1 MRNKFACIKTK
12 FDSWYFNLLVWR
24 EKHIKERN
32 FVLVLALVVGI
43 ISGFAALL
51 LKYLIHVISGV
62 LTSSVA
68 INEGNYLYL
77 LWPVLGI
84 LLTSIFVRYVVRDN
98 ISHGV
103 TRVLYA
109 ISQKKSRLKPH
120 NMWASLISSSVTIGF
135 GGSVGAE
142 GPIVYTGA
150 AIGSN
155 LGSAFHLSPRVLM
168 ILVGCGAAAGIAGIF
183 KAPIAGMLFTIEVL
197 MLDLTAVSVLPL
209 MISSVAAASIAY
221 TFTGYE
227 AEFFFSQSEAFI
239 TPRIPYAIVL
249 GIFCGFVSLYFT
261 NVMGKIEQVFSRLGN
276 PWLKFIVGGVVL
288 SSLIFL
294 FPPLYG
300 EGYGPINSL
309 LNGNYTQIF
318 DGSIFYG
325 YRNEVWMVILFI
337 ALIILTKVFA
347 TSATNG
353 GGGVGGTFAP
363 SLYVGCMAGFLF
375 AFVVNTMGIADGG
388 LSVKNFALMGMAGV
402 MSGVMHAPLT
412 SIFLIAELTGGYNL
426 FVPLM
431 IVSLVSYLT
440 KISFEPNSVYTTRLA
455 KKGQLLTHHKDKAA
469 LTLMSLNSVV
479 ERHDTKISPDM
490 KLGEMV
496 LLISREKVNVFP
508 VTDGTG
514 HLLGIIELQKIRK
527 VLFRQEL
534 YNVFTAGQL
543 MEKPV
548 ACLTIDDPMQ
558 VVMDTIEKTGADT
571 LPVVDRDA
579 LFIGFVSKAKLYA
592 MYRQVMVDYSEE

>member
-1 MRNKFACIKTK
+1 MIVAADNRATVI
-12 FDSWYFNLLVWR
+12 DSLINWR
-24 EKHIKERN
+24 EKYLSQRQ
-32 FVLVLALVVGI
+32 FVLLLSFFVGIFTSILAYLLKQFISWIASLLTAGFDATGSNWLFLVYPVVGI
-43 ISGFAALL
+43 FLTALFI
-51 LKYLIHVISGV
+51 K
-62 LTSSVA
+62 
-68 INEGNYLYL
+68 
-77 LWPVLGI
+77 
-84 LLTSIFVRYVVRDN
+84 YVVNDD
-98 ISHGV
+98 IGHGV
-103 TRVLYA
+103 TKILYA
-109 ISQKKSRLKPH
+109 ISRRQGHIRRH
-120 NMWASLISSSVTIGF
+120 NCWSSVIASGITIGF

-142 GPIVYTGA
+142 SPIVLTGS

-155 LGSAFHLSPRVLM
+155 LGRLFKVDHKTLM
-168 ILVGCGAAAGIAGIF
+168 LLIGCGASGAIAGIF
-183 KAPIAGMLFTIEVL
+183 KAPIAGVVFTLEVL
-197 MLDLTAVSVLPL
+197 MIDLTMASLLPL
-209 MISSVAAASIAY
+209 LVSSITALVMMYI
-221 TFTGYE
+221 FTGTS
-227 AEFFFSQSEAFI
+227 AEFSFTLDNAFAVE
-239 TPRIPYAIVL
+239 RIPTSILL
-249 GIFCGFVSLYFT
+249 GIFCGLVSLYFT
-261 NVMGKIEQVFSRLGN
+261 RAMNFCEDVFRKFSNMYVKLLLG
-276 PWLKFIVGGVVL
+276 GSVL
-288 SSLIFL
+288 SVLIYV

-300 EGYGPINSL
+300 EGYGMISL
-309 LNGNYTQIF
+309 LLEGTSMQDWQAVMNN
-318 DGSIFYG
+318 SMFYG
-325 YRNEVWMVILFI
+325 DQNMLLIYLGLIVLF
-337 ALIILTKVFA
+337 KVFA
-347 TSATNG
+347 SSATNG
-353 GGGVGGTFAP
+353 GGGCGGIFAP
-363 SLYVGCMAGFLF
+363 CLFLGCISGFIFSRVWNINQLGVYVPE
-375 AFVVNTMGIADGG
+375 
-388 LSVKNFALMGMAGV
+388 KNYALLGMAGV

-440 KISFEPNSVYTTRLA
+440 IISFEPNSVYTTRLA

-548 ACLTIDDPMQ
+548 ACLTIDDSMQ